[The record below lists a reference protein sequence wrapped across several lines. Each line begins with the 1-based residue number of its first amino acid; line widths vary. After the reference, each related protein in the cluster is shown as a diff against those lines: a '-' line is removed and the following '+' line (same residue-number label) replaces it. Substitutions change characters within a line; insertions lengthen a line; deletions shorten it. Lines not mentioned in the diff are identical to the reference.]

1 MILSRQIRKKIRQ
14 MLFAF
19 GLTLIAAIAH
29 AEVVVVV
36 VVSAKS
42 SVDGLSNH
50 QVANI
55 FLGKTSRLP
64 NGEHVVP
71 VDRADG
77 AELRDAFYLKLLD
90 MSNAQLKAHWS
101 RLIFTGKGRP
111 PKEVM
116 SNKAMKQ
123 IISENPHAIGYIEA
137 SELDNSVRAV
147 LVLP

>member
-1 MILSRQIRKKIRQ
+1 MTPLKQIKKV
-14 MLFAF
+14 AVAV
-19 GLTLIAAIAH
+19 GLALVTIVAD
-29 AEVVVVV
+29 AEVVV

-42 SVDGLSNH
+42 SVNELSSH
-50 QVANI
+50 QVTNI

-64 NGEHVVP
+64 NGDLVVP

-77 AELRDAFYLKLLD
+77 AVLRDAFYLKLLD
-90 MSNAQLKAHWS
+90 MTNAQVKAHWS

-111 PKEVM
+111 PREVA
-116 SNKAMKQ
+116 STKAMKEA
-123 IISENPHAIGYIEA
+123 ISSNPKAVGYLDS